1 MMIQQ
6 DQQKNLK
13 TYLKRNNMQD
23 QKMKVNI
30 DLKKTTS
37 VVCDECSNTT
47 FQEALMLRKVSKF
60 LTGEMQDGV
69 IPIAT
74 FVCTKCGHV
83 NKDFY
88 PKDLIEDEQK

>member
-1 MMIQQ
+1 
-6 DQQKNLK
+6 
-13 TYLKRNNMQD
+13 MQD
-23 QKMKVNI
+23 QRMKVNI

-37 VVCDECSNTT
+37 VTCEECGCST

-60 LTGEMQDGV
+60 LTGDMQDGV

-74 FVCTKCGHV
+74 FVCAKCGHV

-88 PKDLIEDEQK
+88 PKELTNEQE